1 MPKKEIR
8 VRFAP
13 SPTGE
18 MHIGNARN
26 ALYDFLFARQ
36 NKGKFFL
43 RLEDT
48 DRERFVESSIK
59 TTMDTLQWL
68 GLDWDGEP
76 VIQSERLDLYGKHAK
91 ELVEKDLAYYC
102 FCSSERLEQVRQEQ
116 MAKKLPPCY
125 DRHCRDLEK
134 GIVEEKLKS
143 GEKYVIR
150 LKVPLAGIVEYED
163 MIKGKISFDL
173 KTVDDQVL
181 QKSDGFPTYHLAH
194 VVDDHEMKISHV
206 IRSEEW
212 ISSTPKHLLLYQ
224 FFDWEMP
231 IFAHLPMILGPDK
244 SKLSKRHGAT
254 SVLEFREQGYLP
266 ETLLNY
272 VAFLGWNPGDER
284 EIFSLKELVKEFSM
298 AKVHKAPAIFNHE
311 KLDWLNGNYIR
322 QKSAKELAELCL
334 PYFIKAGLI
343 KEGEYDKKYLEQVV
357 LLEQGRMK
365 KLSEITELTK
375 FLFGDDLA
383 YDANLLLWKKLTKEE
398 VRKNL
403 ETAKDFI
410 SQLKA
415 KDFTKEKLED
425 KLKALIAEKG
435 IGTGDMLWP
444 LRVAL
449 TGQKASPG
457 PFEVAAVLGQEKALA
472 RLERALAK
480 LS

>member
-43 RLEDT
+43 RIEDT
-48 DRERFVESSIK
+48 DRERFVESSIQ
-59 TTMDTLQWL
+59 TTMDTLKWL

-76 VIQSERLDLYGKHAK
+76 VIQSERLNLYSEYAK

-125 DRHCRDLEK
+125 DRHCRDSEK
-134 GIVEEKLKS
+134 RIVEAKLKAN
-143 GEKYVIR
+143 EKYVIR
-150 LKVPLAGIVEYED
+150 LKVPLSGTIEYED

-173 KTVDDQVL
+173 KTVDDQVIL
-181 QKSDGFPTYHLAH
+181 KSDRFPTYHLAS
-194 VVDDHEMKISHV
+194 VADDHEMKISHV

-212 ISSTPKHLLLYQ
+212 LSSTPKHLLLYQ
-224 FFDWEMP
+224 FFGWEAP

-272 VAFLGWNPGDER
+272 MVFLGWNPGDER
-284 EIFSLKELVKEFSM
+284 EIFSLKELVKKFSLD
-298 AKVHKAPAIFNHE
+298 KVHKAPAIFNHE

-334 PYFIKAGLI
+334 PYFIKAGLV
-343 KEGEYDKKYLEQVV
+343 KEGGYDKKYLEQVV
-357 LLEQGRMK
+357 LLEQERMK

-375 FLFGDDLA
+375 FLFGDELT
-383 YDANLLLWKKLTKEE
+383 YDASLLLWKKLTKEE
-398 VRKNL
+398 IKKNL
-403 ETAKDFI
+403 EAARDFLG
-410 SQLKA
+410 QLKE
-415 KDFTKEKLED
+415 KDFTKEKLEA

-435 IGTGDMLWP
+435 LGTGDMLWP

-472 RLERALAK
+472 RLERAIAK
-480 LS
+480 LD